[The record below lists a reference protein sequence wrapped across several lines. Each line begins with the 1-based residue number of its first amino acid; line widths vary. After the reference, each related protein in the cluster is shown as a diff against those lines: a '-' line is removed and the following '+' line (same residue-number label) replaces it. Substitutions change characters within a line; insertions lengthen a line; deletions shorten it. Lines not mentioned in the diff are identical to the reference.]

1 MTLPPEADSE
11 HLETGALVAGRYEIV
26 RRLGTGGMGT
36 VYLARHREMDRACA
50 LKVLH
55 PTQAGD
61 REALERFGREAR
73 NASRIAHPNVC
84 TIFDFGTTADGLVY
98 LVMEYVDGRSLGSIL
113 VERGALPIGQAV
125 ALVEAIAAGLDAAH
139 DLGIVHRDL
148 KPDNVMVGVVG
159 GRESVKLVDFGIAKA
174 LAGELDRDVTAPGIV
189 VGTPDYMAPEQFA
202 GDPADRRTDG
212 YSLAVM
218 FYRMVTGGL
227 PFTGATARETLTQRL
242 TEPPRPLSAAAP
254 HLAFPPDLQPVL
266 DRGLARRPEDRY
278 ASAGEF
284 AAALRAVV
292 GGPAVAADVT
302 PTIRLDA
309 ATAPIA
315 VASPPT
321 RPTRSRSAVVGVLAG
336 ITLLTTIAV
345 VLYRTAVGTA
355 VEQRGPASPPA
366 AAPPVVTPAST
377 SQVLADSPA
386 SRPSRDSGRQA
397 APRRDTAR
405 AGATAVVP
413 PPPGPAPGP
422 APVPSLPSPDEILNP
437 ETQDASRA
445 RAEQIY
451 DRQDADIV
459 MRAQA
464 AFIVA
469 TIRGEQGR
477 YAEAETW
484 AVRAA
489 VLNQDAPAG
498 AERDRRDER
507 YRAFI
512 NQIRKLRGTP
522 DS

>member
-1 MTLPPEADSE
+1 MTTPPEAAGE
-11 HLETGALVAGRYEIV
+11 RLEAGTLVAGRYEII

-55 PTQAGD
+55 PSLSGD

-73 NASRIAHPNVC
+73 NASRIAHANVC
-84 TIFDFGTTADGLVY
+84 TIYDFGTDGLVY
-98 LVMEYVDGRSLGSIL
+98 LVMEYVDGRSLGSVL
-113 VERGALPIGQAV
+113 LERGSLPIGQAV

-148 KPDNVMVGVVG
+148 KPDNVMIGVVG
-159 GRESVKLVDFGIAKA
+159 GRETVKLVDFGIAKA

-202 GDPADRRTDG
+202 GDPADRRTDS

-242 TEPPRPLSAAAP
+242 TEPPRPLAAAAP
-254 HLAFPPDLQPVL
+254 HLSIPEGLQPVL
-266 DRGLARRPEDRY
+266 DRALARRPDDRY
-278 ASAGEF
+278 PTAGEF
-284 AAALRAVV
+284 AGALGDAV
-292 GGPAVAADVT
+292 GGPATVADVT
-302 PTIRLDA
+302 PTVRLDA

-315 VASPPT
+315 TGSLPT
-321 RPTRSRSAVVGVLAG
+321 QPTPSRRIARLVLGGAVLAGTVGVLLFLQNPAG
-336 ITLLTTIAV
+336 NAP
-345 VLYRTAVGTA
+345 
-355 VEQRGPASPPA
+355 EEPAGGLVT
-366 AAPPVVTPAST
+366 APPPPSVPDPGSVAG
-377 SQVLADSPA
+377 
-386 SRPSRDSGRQA
+386 SRPESTATRAGTDT
-397 APRRDTAR
+397 APRRATTRPDTASAR
-405 AGATAVVP
+405 PVTTAPPPAP
-413 PPPGPAPGP
+413 PPPTETD
-422 APVPSLPSPDEILNP
+422 LPTPDEILNS

-451 DRQDADIV
+451 GRPDADAV
-459 MRAQA
+459 LRAQA

-469 TIRGEQGR
+469 TIHGERGR
-477 YAEAETW
+477 YPEAETW

-489 VLNQDAPAG
+489 MLNQEAPAG
-498 AERDRRDER
+498 AERERRDER

-512 NQIRKLRGTP
+512 NQIRRLRGTP